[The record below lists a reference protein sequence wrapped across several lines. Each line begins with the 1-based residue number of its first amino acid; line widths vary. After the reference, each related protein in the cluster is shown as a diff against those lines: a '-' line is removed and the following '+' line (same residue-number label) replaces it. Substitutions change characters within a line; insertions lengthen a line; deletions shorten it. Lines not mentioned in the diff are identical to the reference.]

1 MVRPAIAPESLFMST
16 QTIARGQNTEN
27 TAESFGVTPV
37 NKVKRVHERGRYDRK
52 TVYEILDAALV
63 CHIAYVIDGR
73 PYCTPTSFWREG
85 DHLYWHGSSASRM
98 IRTQGQGVPVC
109 LTVTHLDA
117 LVMARSG
124 FHHSVNYR
132 AVMAFGTAH
141 IIDDVE
147 KKLTLMDRFIDRIY
161 PGRSKLIRQPNK
173 QEFKATTMMGMEI
186 EHASGKIRD
195 KHVGRRGGGLRR
207 RPGLVVA
214 LSRDPGDWRAI
225 ECERQLPGLGRPD
238 DMADFEPGAR
248 ARRAD
253 DQELPAHVRD
263 SCAIELFRLEPR
275 IEESLRHHVESAL
288 ASGCRALQVA
298 VLIQIHAR
306 YAASKVWSA
315 PGYTLI
321 VGA

>member
-1 MVRPAIAPESLFMST
+1 MST
-16 QTIARGQNTEN
+16 EAIARGRTTPSAEN
-27 TAESFGVTPV
+27 TPASFGVTPV

-98 IRTQGQGVPVC
+98 IKQTREGVPVC

-141 IIDDVE
+141 MIDDPE
-147 KKLTLMDRFIDRIY
+147 KKLKLMDRFIDRIY
-161 PGRSKLIRQPNK
+161 PDRSKLIRQPNK

-195 KHVGRRGGGLRR
+195 KHVADEEEDYAGV
-207 RPGLVVA
+207 PAWSA
-214 LSRDPGDWRAI
+214 LYPVKQVIGEPS
-225 ECERQLPGLGRPD
+225 ECARQLPGLTRPD
-238 DMADFEPGAR
+238 GMTDFEPGTALDDLMTR
-248 ARRAD
+248 TYRRT
-253 DQELPAHVRD
+253 
-263 SCAIELFRLEPR
+263 F
-275 IEESLRHHVESAL
+275 
-288 ASGCRALQVA
+288 G
-298 VLIQIHAR
+298 
-306 YAASKVWSA
+306 
-315 PGYTLI
+315 
-321 VGA
+321 